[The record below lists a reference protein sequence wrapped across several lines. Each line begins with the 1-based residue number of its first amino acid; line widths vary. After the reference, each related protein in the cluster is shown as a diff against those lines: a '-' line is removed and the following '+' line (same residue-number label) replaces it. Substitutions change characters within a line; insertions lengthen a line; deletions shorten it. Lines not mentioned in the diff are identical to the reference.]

1 MVHFCGLSLGLN
13 AGSNCSRAA
22 ILSGKFASTDPISYT
37 LDKRVQRHSSIRA
50 QRSACTNLRLLGED
64 VMGTTRGFWQHANGK
79 IYAIESDT
87 FGKILGAAGPLDPN
101 DLRDLDDYDY
111 RPAITGWVADALA
124 RRALHRINPSSC
136 CR

>member
-1 MVHFCGLSLGLN
+1 M
-13 AGSNCSRAA
+13 
-22 ILSGKFASTDPISYT
+22 STI
-37 LDKRVQRHSSIRA
+37 
-50 QRSACTNLRLLGED
+50 
-64 VMGTTRGFWQHANGK
+64 RGFWQHANGK

-111 RPAITGWVADALA
+111 RPAITGWVANALA
-124 RRALHRINPSSC
+124 QRALHRINPTSC